1 MSFSFVCS
9 PVTDWGHVQDVPHL
23 LPEDSYN
30 MDGWMMTSDNLS
42 TKTKKTNNT

>member
-30 MDGWMMTSDNLS
+30 RLQHIKWMDG
-42 TKTKKTNNT
+42 